1 MDTYDKNGLDRVE
14 FYIDGALKSSD
25 SEQLYGWTWNE
36 LAIGKHMIK
45 ATVYGVNGNTAIDKI
60 IVRKFF

>member
-1 MDTYDKNGLDRVE
+1 MNGVE
-14 FYIDGALKSSD
+14 FYIDGVLKSSD

-45 ATVYGVNGNTAIDKI
+45 ATVYGINGNTATDKI
-60 IVRKFF
+60 IVRKFFQSTLY